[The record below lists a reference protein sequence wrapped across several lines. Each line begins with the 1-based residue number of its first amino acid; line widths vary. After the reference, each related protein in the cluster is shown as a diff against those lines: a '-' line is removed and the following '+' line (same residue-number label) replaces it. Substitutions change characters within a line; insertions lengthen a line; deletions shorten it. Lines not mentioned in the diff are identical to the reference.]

1 MEWIMQSACL
11 PNAMSESLS
20 LSLSLFR
27 IYRVIF
33 ARQIKTGGA
42 EGVGEQEGSR
52 LAGAE

>member
-11 PNAMSESLS
+11 PNAMSES